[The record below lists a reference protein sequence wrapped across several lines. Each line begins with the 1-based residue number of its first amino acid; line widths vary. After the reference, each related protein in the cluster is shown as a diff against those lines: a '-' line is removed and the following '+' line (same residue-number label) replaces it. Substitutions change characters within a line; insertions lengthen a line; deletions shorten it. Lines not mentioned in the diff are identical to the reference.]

1 MFKRTVFRA
10 TLALADKSNA
20 EVAKALNIDI
30 STLSRKMAGQSDFT
44 REEIEKFRAFLE
56 LDWSAV
62 CEIFFAPNVD

>member
-1 MFKRTVFRA
+1 MFKRNELRA
-10 TLALADKSNA
+10 AMARADKSNA
-20 EVAKALNIDI
+20 EVAKALNIDV
-30 STLSRKMAGQSDFT
+30 STLTRKMAGQSDFT